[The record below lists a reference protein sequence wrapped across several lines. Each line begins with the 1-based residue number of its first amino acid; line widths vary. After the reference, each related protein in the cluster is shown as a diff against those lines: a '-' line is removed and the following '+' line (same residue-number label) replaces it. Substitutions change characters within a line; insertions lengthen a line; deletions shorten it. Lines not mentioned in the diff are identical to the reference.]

1 MLDLSGSS
9 GVCVQRD
16 LFPDVLAKTLPW
28 YVSPPQRHSPYRSRS
43 ASPGFQGWGVS
54 WPHVSVI
61 THITSGGKT
70 QQQNFLKAALV
81 NCAGVFIYEGDLGDS
96 TGANPI
102 ERRFSARFPKAPGRS
117 MPCRASRSLTR
128 GRDAEWACVWT
139 PSPQWEEATGLNMPY
154 RVPGADVQ
162 VGGQWSGGL

>member
-1 MLDLSGSS
+1 MVRQPSTKAFPVPVKISIPWLPGAVGG
-9 GVCVQRD
+9 GVV
-16 LFPDVLAKTLPW
+16 
-28 YVSPPQRHSPYRSRS
+28 
-43 ASPGFQGWGVS
+43 

-96 TGANPI
+96 TGANPV

-128 GRDAEWACVWT
+128 GRDADWVCVWA
-139 PSPQWEEATGLNMPY
+139 PSPRWEEATGLNMPY
-154 RVPGADVQ
+154 RCQARTCRLGGSGREGCDVTLDAREGWL
-162 VGGQWSGGL
+162 GGNV

>member
-1 MLDLSGSS
+1 MDLLGSVSRGTCSLTCWRRRFRGTSALHKGIPRTGQDQHPLASGE
-9 GVCVQRD
+9 G
-16 LFPDVLAKTLPW
+16 
-28 YVSPPQRHSPYRSRS
+28 
-43 ASPGFQGWGVS
+43 GGS

-128 GRDAEWACVWT
+128 GRDAEWVCVWT
-139 PSPQWEEATGLNMPY
+139 PSPRWEEATGLNMPY